1 MQKREKGE
9 SLFILFRNKISE
21 FQLIPL
27 LKGVGRMHRES
38 SPAEELTS
46 NLLGISGTAHV
57 NKLNFT
63 LCSSHLQY
71 PRK

>member
-9 SLFILFRNKISE
+9 SLFILFGNKISE